1 MPAKMTRSGVG
12 LRLTPRYSRPGGTE
26 RRLVLL
32 LWSIAAG
39 TLYSCGSE
47 SSPPPVTP
55 PATLKSI
62 AVTPTGTTIAAGAT
76 QQFAAAGAFS
86 DGSMADITSTVT
98 WTSSDTTSASI
109 SSSGLAKAAAPGRP
123 SIMASS
129 GGISGSASLII
140 VNGVSSGVARFAYVT
155 SDDLDPSTPSFG
167 SGTISTFTVNSATGQ
182 LRQVSYVLAG
192 PAPPGPIIVDPQ
204 NRFAYVA
211 NSSFATPPG
220 ENTISVFSIDPG
232 NGRLT
237 AIPGSPFATGE
248 ASLGNLV
255 IDPRGKFLYTE
266 SASGHVLI
274 FQINPT
280 TGALTP
286 IAGPPGTGASLNLIA
301 VDPSGAFVYATG
313 SLGQLFGFKIDSS
326 SGALTA
332 VPNSP
337 FLAEGSGMSID
348 PTGHFL
354 YVADGDIIYA
364 FAIDSSTGALT
375 KLPTDPNA
383 TSTPAST
390 GVTLDPT
397 GKFLYVAHE
406 TFSATSSDYISMF
419 KIDSN
424 GGVTQPASQ
433 FPTSEVIPVSLQFD
447 PAGKFLYV
455 TEAETSVETFSVSAS
470 GALSPAASAQTR
482 SSAGITLSNGQAA
495 ISYTPTFAYVA
506 DAASNDVTA
515 YSINASSGALTSG
528 GTVAAASPSA
538 IAIDPFGKFAYV
550 ARGGDNSVA
559 AYSISGTTGAL
570 NSLGSVATG
579 SSPASLAVDPSARF
593 VYVANKASN
602 DISMYAVSPVTGTL
616 TSMGSVGSGTTPIAL
631 AIDPTG
637 QFVLVANQGSSDVWA
652 YSIDVSTG
660 VLASDGVLDP
670 GTNPTLPPSDSSGRT
685 SVAVDPSGKLAYVG
699 GRSGLISIYES
710 GPAVA
715 IPFFK
720 ANGTLSAGTSAVIV
734 ATEPSGRF
742 AYAAET
748 NFNIVHMYA
757 INQTN
762 GTLTPTGTV
771 ATGQSPVTISAEPSG
786 KFAYVVNKGSN
797 NISIYTI
804 DPATG
809 ALVSAGTVTT
819 GSQPV
824 AIVTTATIQ

>member
-1 MPAKMTRSGVG
+1 MPAKMTPSGVG
-12 LRLTPRYSRPGGTE
+12 LRLTHRYSGPGRTA
-26 RRLVLL
+26 RRLALL
-32 LWSIAAG
+32 LCSIAAG
-39 TLYSCGSE
+39 TLYSCGSQ
-47 SSPPPVTP
+47 SSPPPVTTK
-55 PATLKSI
+55 TLKSI
-62 AVTPTGTTIAAGAT
+62 AVTPTSMTIAAGGT
-76 QQFAAAGAFS
+76 QQFAAAGTFS
-86 DGSMADITSTVT
+86 DGSMADITSTVA
-98 WTSSDTTSASI
+98 WSSSDTTSASI
-109 SSSGLAKAAAPGRP
+109 STAGLAKAAAPGRP
-123 SIMASS
+123 SITASS
-129 GGISGSASLII
+129 GGVTGSASLII
-140 VNGVSSGVARFAYVT
+140 VSAVTSRVARFAYVT
-155 SDDLDPSTPSFG
+155 SDDLDPSVPSFG

-204 NRFAYVA
+204 NGFAYVA
-211 NSSFATPPG
+211 NGSFATPPG

-248 ASLGNLV
+248 TSSGNLV
-255 IDPRGKFLYTE
+255 IDPRGKFLYTD
-266 SASGHVLI
+266 SASGNILI

-280 TGALTP
+280 TGGLTP

-301 VDPSGAFVYATG
+301 VDPSGAFVYVTG
-313 SLGQLFGFKIDSS
+313 PLGQLFGFKIDSS
-326 SGALTA
+326 TGALTA

-337 FLAEGSGMSID
+337 FLAGGSGMTID

-375 KLPTDPNA
+375 KLPTDPDA
-383 TSTPAST
+383 TSIPAST

-470 GALSPAASAQTR
+470 GALSSAASAQTR

-495 ISYTPTFAYVA
+495 ISYSPTFAYVA
-506 DAASNDVTA
+506 DSASNDVTA
-515 YSINASSGALTSG
+515 YTIDVSSGALTSV

-538 IAIDPFGKFAYV
+538 VAVDPFGKFAYV

-559 AYSISGTTGAL
+559 AYSISATTGAL
-570 NSLGSVATG
+570 TSLGGVAAG

-593 VYVANKASN
+593 VYVANKVSN
-602 DISMYAVSPVTGTL
+602 DISMYAISPVTGTL
-616 TSMGSVGSGTTPIAL
+616 TSMGSVASGTAPVAL

-652 YSIDVSTG
+652 YSIDVNSG
-660 VLASDGVLDP
+660 LLASDGVLDP

-685 SVAVDPSGKLAYVG
+685 SVAIDPSGKLAYVG

-720 ANGTLSAGTSAVIV
+720 ANGTVTAGTSAVFV
-734 ATEPSGRF
+734 ATEPSDRF

-748 NFNIVHMYA
+748 NLNTVHMYT
-757 INQTN
+757 INQTD

-771 ATGQSPVTISAEPSG
+771 ATGQSPVAISAEPSG
-786 KFAYVVNKGSN
+786 KFVYAVNKGSN
-797 NISIYTI
+797 NVSIYTI